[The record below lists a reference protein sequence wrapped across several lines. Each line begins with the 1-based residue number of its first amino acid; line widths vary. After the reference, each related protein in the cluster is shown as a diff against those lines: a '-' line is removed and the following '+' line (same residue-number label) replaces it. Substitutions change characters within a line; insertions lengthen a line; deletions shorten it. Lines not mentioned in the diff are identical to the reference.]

1 MATTSTVAGPNSS
14 AQVKKTKKGKRR
26 GMFLKYSYY
35 FLSHSES
42 LLSDL
47 FATGVIKAN
56 PSTTAADSEFMIV
69 SIRTLRRCKS
79 TVVFNIRK
87 KYFRW

>member
-26 GMFLKYSYY
+26 GMFFKYSYY

-47 FATGVIKAN
+47 FATGVISK
-56 PSTTAADSEFMIV
+56 
-69 SIRTLRRCKS
+69 RTLAQLLLTRS
-79 TVVFNIRK
+79 L
-87 KYFRW
+87 